1 MSSAPASTS
10 PGSPLR
16 AEHRHRGAL
25 VAWALLIAYASLY
38 PFGPLRLPG
47 ADAGAACRPRDPGGI
62 PGRRTIMFR
71 TMTTGLLFALLAG
84 AMGAADAQALN
95 WPPPQIA
102 CTDDNAWSLED
113 T

>member
-1 MSSAPASTS
+1 
-10 PGSPLR
+10 
-16 AEHRHRGAL
+16 
-25 VAWALLIAYASLY
+25 
-38 PFGPLRLPG
+38 
-47 ADAGAACRPRDPGGI
+47 
-62 PGRRTIMFR
+62 MFR

-113 T
+113 TYYDVRTRHLTITWQCDPSVGWTLFMVCNRAVDGFCTAF

>member
-1 MSSAPASTS
+1 
-10 PGSPLR
+10 
-16 AEHRHRGAL
+16 
-25 VAWALLIAYASLY
+25 
-38 PFGPLRLPG
+38 
-47 ADAGAACRPRDPGGI
+47 
-62 PGRRTIMFR
+62 MFR